1 MIRRID
7 DFTHDWEHEH
17 GATLKLLRALT
28 DASLAQRVTDEGRSI
43 QDLAWHMVL
52 SLPDTLRRLGFS
64 TSGPADDAPAPHSAD
79 DIADTYERV
88 AGELADRISTT
99 WTDATLEESVSI
111 FGQEWK
117 KGFILASVIR
127 HQAHHRGQLTVLMRQ
142 ARLTVPGIYGPAREE
157 WAAMGR
163 EPER

>member
-7 DFTHDWEHEH
+7 DFTRDWEHE
-17 GATLKLLRALT
+17 GAATLKLFRTLT
-28 DASLAQRVTDEGRSI
+28 DAALAQRVTDAGRSA

-52 SLPDTLRRLGFS
+52 ALPDALRRLGLS
-64 TSGPADDAPAPHSAD
+64 TSGPADDAPAPAAAS
-79 DIADTYERV
+79 DIADAYEGV
-88 AGELADRISTT
+88 AAELADRISTT
-99 WTDATLEESVSI
+99 WTDATLEEALSI

-117 KGFILASVIR
+117 KGFILTSVIR

-142 ARLTVPGIYGPAREE
+142 AGLTVPGVYGPAREE